1 MIEKAYAK
9 INLSLNVKSKRDDG
23 YHDLESIML
32 PIELHDTIDISI
44 DKTQRDDFVVCDDFS
59 IKITKYNL
67 VHKII
72 EAARKEFGFTEKFS
86 VNIHKNIFLQAGL
99 GGGSADAGAVLRAV
113 LKLLKIKATK
123 EQLIKLSIDIGSD
136 VPWAVFSRPAILTKK
151 GEVLE
156 FLDHVAP
163 FYILLVKPVEGLST
177 PDVFSAADSMEDD
190 LIHGDIKKVLEAYL
204 NNDLDELEKNIFN
217 TLEKPAINLLPE
229 IQKVINDLRDD
240 GFRCVMM
247 SGAGSCVFGFTTSK
261 KILKIAEKKYSL
273 LGYQVEAT
281 KFLENKVEL

>member
-9 INLSLNVKSKRDDG
+9 INLSLNVKSKREDG

-67 VHKII
+67 VHRII

-86 VNIHKNIFLQAGL
+86 VNMHKNIFLQAGL

-136 VPWAVFSRPAILTKK
+136 VPRAVFSRPAILSQK

-177 PDVFSAADSMEDD
+177 PDVFSAADAIQEE
-190 LIHGDIKKVLEAYL
+190 LEHGDIKKVLEAYL
-204 NNDLDELEKNIFN
+204 NNDLDELEKTMFN
-217 TLEKPAINLLPE
+217 TLQKPAIKLLPE
-229 IQKVINDLRDD
+229 VEKVINNLRED

-261 KILKIAEKKYSL
+261 KVWKAAEKKYSL

-281 KFLENKVEL
+281 KFLEDKVKF